1 MIVLASGLSAGF
13 VALMTGMN
21 RESTV
26 LSLAVILAAVMVA
39 VLFNEART
47 LRAEDRSQTLLR
59 HLAED
64 RSADAPSF
72 LRGLQSHAWVK
83 GAVVVDPAQ
92 LADLDGAVLGRIFA
106 SAPVLR
112 RADPPFSSGSEH
124 DYITHLFQLF
134 DASPILVADDSPWR
148 LVALSMSTLGMSQKA
163 ELELVVEQRMVWLL
177 RKESGE

>member
-26 LSLAVILAAVMVA
+26 LSLAVIPAAVMVA
-39 VLFNEART
+39 VLFIEART
-47 LRAEDRSQTLLR
+47 LR
-59 HLAED
+59 AED

-92 LADLDGAVLGRIFA
+92 LTDLDGAVLGRIFA

-112 RADPPFSSGSEH
+112 RADPPFSSGSER

-148 LVALSMSTLGMSQKA
+148 LVALSMPTLGMSQKA